1 MPRIRRDLLARN
13 RTVKDR
19 APFSDRR
26 ALLLA
31 LVVVLGMGVIALVST
46 APAMAKTK
54 SCAQQIVED
63 WYDNQ
68 RVDKLYPLHCYHEAL
83 DSLGPDTQDYTDL
96 PEAILRALAYRQ
108 AGNSDPG
115 AGAAGR
121 NGIKPIA
128 WRRTSDVVTPI
139 AVGGTQA
146 AADPAASTAGPSSV
160 PIPLI
165 VLAGLAGLLLI
176 AGGAGYIARRVQSR
190 RGGPPAS

>member
-1 MPRIRRDLLARN
+1 MKHRSPFIAHRAVLLA
-13 RTVKDR
+13 V
-19 APFSDRR
+19 
-26 ALLLA
+26 LA
-31 LVVVLGMGVIALVST
+31 AILTSLAVLVS
-46 APAMAKTK
+46 AGPAAAKTK

-68 RVDKLYPLHCYHEAL
+68 RVDRLYPLHCYHDAL

-108 AGNSDPG
+108 AGDRDPG
-115 AGAAGR
+115 AGAGVSSKS
-121 NGIKPIA
+121 GIKPIA

-139 AVGGTQA
+139 PVD
-146 AADPAASTAGPSSV
+146 DPSLASGDSKTSTAGPSSV

-176 AGGAGYIARRVQSR
+176 AGGAGYVARRVQGR
-190 RGGPPAS
+190 RGDPPSSA